1 MFKQCEGVLRT
12 ALLFFMRHS
21 LSFLFSSALLLGTL
35 LSGTLLS
42 GTTWANE
49 ESESPQVF
57 RVCAD
62 PNNLP
67 FSNQDQ
73 EGFENK
79 IAEVFARELG
89 QTVDYTWHP
98 QRRGFLRNTLNAGKC
113 DVVMGMPADLDSVLT
128 TRPYYRSSY
137 AFVYPEEAGYQ
148 LSSLD
153 DPVLKD
159 LRIGVHLIGDD
170 YTNSPPAH
178 ALSSR
183 GIVENVVGYSVF
195 GDYAEDSPPGK
206 IVAAVASKE
215 IDTAIIW
222 GPIAGYFAKKQAV
235 ALHVSPVPADA
246 DSGSFLFAY
255 DIALGVRRN
264 DEELRNTLNR
274 LLDQQST
281 EIHDIL
287 IHYGIPLVGTQRTKS
302 PTDEQTKSPTEE
314 EAESPTD
321 ETASEPQVENIESV
335 EPTEHVESAQEDG
348 AGLAK
353 LNPYT
358 GNPEAI
364 AEGEELYKLLNCYSC
379 HGLRGGGGMGPNLTD
394 EQWKEGTGSDIR
406 VMGQVMTGRN
416 KMPGYDGAIT
426 EDEAWKVIAYVRTL
440 YKGDPSTIEW

>member
-1 MFKQCEGVLRT
+1 MFKQGEGAPRT
-12 ALLFFMRHS
+12 APLFFMS
-21 LSFLFSSALLLGTL
+21 LGLPLLLFSALFLLGTF
-35 LSGTLLS
+35 LS

-49 ESESPQVF
+49 ESASAQAF

-67 FSNQDQ
+67 YSNQDQ

-79 IAEVFARELG
+79 IAEVLARELG
-89 QTVDYTWHP
+89 QVVDYTWRP

-113 DVVMGMPADLDSVLT
+113 DVVMGIPADLDSVLT

-137 AFVYPEEAGYQ
+137 AFVYPEEAAYR

-153 DPVLKD
+153 DPVLKY
-159 LRIGVHLIGDD
+159 LKIGVHLIGDD
-170 YTNSPPAH
+170 YINSPPAH

-195 GDYAEDSPPGK
+195 GDYAQDSPPGK
-206 IVAAVASKE
+206 IVEAVASKE

-222 GPIAGYFAKKQAV
+222 GPIAGYFAKKQAI
-235 ALHVSPVPADA
+235 ALHVSLVPADA

-255 DIALGVRRN
+255 DIALGVRPD
-264 DEELRNTLNR
+264 DEERRNTLNT
-274 LLDQQST
+274 LLDQHSE
-281 EIHDIL
+281 EIHAIL
-287 IHYGIPLVGTQRTKS
+287 IHYGVPMTAAQRTQS
-302 PTDEQTKSPTEE
+302 PSDEQTQSPTN
-314 EAESPTD
+314 
-321 ETASEPQVENIESV
+321 ETAIQPQVHN
-335 EPTEHVESAQEDG
+335 VESSPEAG
-348 AGLAK
+348 AEPVK

-406 VMGQVMTGRN
+406 VMAQVMTGRN
-416 KMPGYDGAIT
+416 KMPGYERAIT

-440 YKGDPSTIEW
+440 YKGDPSTVEW